1 AVGESVMLKVDQSS
15 PLVMASVAWRFHL
28 DSGTVIPIITSA
40 VETTTAPE
48 YINRTKFDHIT
59 GSLELSILT
68 LNDTGLYEVIII
80 PPSSHPLHG
89 AFSGV
94 TVTPNTTELME
105 FSSSVRISCQVS
117 TGTYLSYLWMNGSS
131 EITVLSD
138 RVQVGDGGTSL
149 TILNVTR
156 YDRGPYTCNVSN
168 LISTQE
174 SAPLTLHPI
183 YGPVSIQIN
192 VPVDSVEIGQTLHLS
207 CRAESTPPAHFTWMN
222 GVNEEIGHG
231 AEFLKTATL
240 LDSGEYTCLA
250 VNNITKLELRAVQSI
265 SVTGTLLPFIL
276 YRQTSSV
283 RISCHVSTGTSL
295 SYLWMNGSSEI
306 TVSSDRVQVGDGG
319 TSLTILNVTRYD
331 RGPYT
336 CNVSN
341 LISTQESAPLTLHP
355 IYGPV
360 SIQIYVQVDQV
371 QIGQVLHLSCRAE
384 STPPADFTWMNGMNE
399 EIGSGADFQKTATLL
414 DSGEYTC
421 LAVNSITKLELRAV
435 QKAISNVELKT
446 NDTVFVEFRDSAV
459 FTCSAKGSSPS
470 FLWMNGSSMVT
481 VGNWVQIG
489 AGGSTLTI
497 LNMTRYDQGPLTCNV
512 SNSVSNFILPS
523 PNISDFLLGSDLN
536 VSCSAQSNPH
546 AQLKWAFQGD
556 RLTTTGPELKL
567 HSVSEKDSGLYS
579 CLAYNNVTQLYSNI
593 TKSINIG
600 RNLCNLCICISI

>member
-1 AVGESVMLKVDQSS
+1 
-15 PLVMASVAWRFHL
+15 MASVAWRFHL

-68 LNDTGLYEVIII
+68 LNDTGLYECI
-80 PPSSHPLHG
+80 PYICPTVRV
-89 AFSGV
+89 SGV

-183 YGPVSIQIN
+183 LSIQIN

-250 VNNITKLELRAVQSI
+250 VNNITKLELRATTV
-265 SVTGTLLPFIL
+265 LP
-276 YRQTSSV
+276 
-283 RISCHVSTGTSL
+283 SCHLV
-295 SYLWMNGSSEI
+295 
-306 TVSSDRVQVGDGG
+306 
-319 TSLTILNVTRYD
+319 
-331 RGPYT
+331 
-336 CNVSN
+336 
-341 LISTQESAPLTLHP
+341 PLL
-355 IYGPV
+355 V
-360 SIQIYVQVDQV
+360 
-371 QIGQVLHLSCRAE
+371 
-384 STPPADFTWMNGMNE
+384 
-399 EIGSGADFQKTATLL
+399 
-414 DSGEYTC
+414 
-421 LAVNSITKLELRAV
+421 
-435 QKAISNVELKT
+435 
-446 NDTVFVEFRDSAV
+446 
-459 FTCSAKGSSPS
+459 
-470 FLWMNGSSMVT
+470 
-481 VGNWVQIG
+481 
-489 AGGSTLTI
+489 
-497 LNMTRYDQGPLTCNV
+497 
-512 SNSVSNFILPS
+512 
-523 PNISDFLLGSDLN
+523 
-536 VSCSAQSNPH
+536 
-546 AQLKWAFQGD
+546 
-556 RLTTTGPELKL
+556 
-567 HSVSEKDSGLYS
+567 
-579 CLAYNNVTQLYSNI
+579 
-593 TKSINIG
+593 
-600 RNLCNLCICISI
+600 

>member
-1 AVGESVMLKVDQSS
+1 MLKVDQSS
-15 PLVMASVAWRFHL
+15 PLVMASVAWTFNL
-28 DSGTVIPIITSA
+28 ANGTVIPILTSA
-40 VETTTAPE
+40 VETITAPE
-48 YINRTKFDHIT
+48 YINRTKFDSIT
-59 GSLELSILT
+59 GSLELSSLT
-68 LNDTGLYEVIII
+68 LDDTGLYEVMMI
-80 PPSSHPLHG
+80 PPWGHPLPG
-89 AFSGV
+89 ECNLQVQVRVSGV
-94 TVTPNTTELME
+94 TVTPNTTELLE
-105 FSSSVRISCQVS
+105 FS
-117 TGTYLSYLWMNGSS
+117 
-131 EITVLSD
+131 
-138 RVQVGDGGTSL
+138 
-149 TILNVTR
+149 
-156 YDRGPYTCNVSN
+156 
-168 LISTQE
+168 
-174 SAPLTLHPI
+174 
-183 YGPVSIQIN
+183 
-192 VPVDSVEIGQTLHLS
+192 
-207 CRAESTPPAHFTWMN
+207 
-222 GVNEEIGHG
+222 
-231 AEFLKTATL
+231 
-240 LDSGEYTCLA
+240 
-250 VNNITKLELRAVQSI
+250 
-265 SVTGTLLPFIL
+265 
-276 YRQTSSV
+276 SSV

>member
-1 AVGESVMLKVDQSS
+1 MDLSHGYCMVAVCLALTGRSDGVGVLPDRLGGAVGESVMLKVDQSS

-89 AFSGV
+89 ACNLQVQVRVSGV

-265 SVTGTLLPFIL
+265 SVTDNSSSQLSSGAIAGIAIAVIL
-276 YRQTSSV
+276 AVVLVGALIYRVHKSRTGK
-283 RISCHVSTGTSL
+283 RKEKFNVSER
-295 SYLWMNGSSEI
+295 GSSNGGYI
-306 TVSSDRVQVGDGG
+306 QDSALSTQNMNYADISHFKKNQDVGMKMQ
-319 TSLTILNVTRYD
+319 N
-331 RGPYT
+331 PH
-336 CNVSN
+336 
-341 LISTQESAPLTLHP
+341 IST
-355 IYGPV
+355 IY
-360 SIQIYVQVDQV
+360 S
-371 QIGQVLHLSCRAE
+371 E
-384 STPPADFTWMNGMNE
+384 TKPPAT
-399 EIGSGADFQKTATLL
+399 
-414 DSGEYTC
+414 
-421 LAVNSITKLELRAV
+421 
-435 QKAISNVELKT
+435 
-446 NDTVFVEFRDSAV
+446 
-459 FTCSAKGSSPS
+459 
-470 FLWMNGSSMVT
+470 
-481 VGNWVQIG
+481 
-489 AGGSTLTI
+489 
-497 LNMTRYDQGPLTCNV
+497 
-512 SNSVSNFILPS
+512 
-523 PNISDFLLGSDLN
+523 
-536 VSCSAQSNPH
+536 
-546 AQLKWAFQGD
+546 
-556 RLTTTGPELKL
+556 
-567 HSVSEKDSGLYS
+567 
-579 CLAYNNVTQLYSNI
+579 
-593 TKSINIG
+593 
-600 RNLCNLCICISI
+600 

>member
-1 AVGESVMLKVDQSS
+1 FEYRDFRFDTRIVTALVCVCRSDGVGVLPDRLGGAVGESVMLKVDQSS

-89 AFSGV
+89 ACNLQVQVRVSGV

-276 YRQTSSV
+276 YRQT
-283 RISCHVSTGTSL
+283 
-295 SYLWMNGSSEI
+295 
-306 TVSSDRVQVGDGG
+306 VQVGDGG

-341 LISTQESAPLTLHP
+341 LISTQESLWLKLNHGRT
-355 IYGPV
+355 
-360 SIQIYVQVDQV
+360 IYVQVDQV

-435 QKAISNVELKT
+435 QNNSSSQLSSGAIAGIAIAVILTVVLVGALIYRFHTSRYAVWNGTPCINYT
-446 NDTVFVEFRDSAV
+446 NNNLMMVHLRSL
-459 FTCSAKGSSPS
+459 FT
-470 FLWMNGSSMVT
+470 
-481 VGNWVQIG
+481 
-489 AGGSTLTI
+489 
-497 LNMTRYDQGPLTCNV
+497 
-512 SNSVSNFILPS
+512 
-523 PNISDFLLGSDLN
+523 
-536 VSCSAQSNPH
+536 
-546 AQLKWAFQGD
+546 
-556 RLTTTGPELKL
+556 
-567 HSVSEKDSGLYS
+567 
-579 CLAYNNVTQLYSNI
+579 
-593 TKSINIG
+593 
-600 RNLCNLCICISI
+600 